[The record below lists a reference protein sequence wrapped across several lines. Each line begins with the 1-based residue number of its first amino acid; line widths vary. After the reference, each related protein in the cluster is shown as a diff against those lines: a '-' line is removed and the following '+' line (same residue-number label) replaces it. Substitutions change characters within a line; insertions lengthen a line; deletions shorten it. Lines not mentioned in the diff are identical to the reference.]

1 MGKDLKN
8 ISQVLGVGFGN
19 VLFTFF
25 QAILLTRLLSID
37 DRGHVQLFIV
47 SSTIFSSFF
56 ISGAGNTIAFC
67 IRNGKKKGYVAIL
80 ATLSVI
86 LLVGLCLKYIF
97 DNSAQ
102 YAVLFI
108 VQVVALCMMQLTV
121 ELLKIQASLKY
132 YKIYSFSTP
141 LIFLVITAFVFI
153 SEDMISADNAI
164 RLTIL
169 SNTISSLI
177 GLYFIAKVMN
187 EKDVEGE
194 ISKSEFFQYYIKQY
208 ALQLFGI
215 VTNNMDKYLIGN
227 FIGVTALGLYS
238 SAAAFNTLPLKYYNV
253 LSDYLFSG
261 YINKKNNEKIVI
273 LIAVVGGGVGCVI
286 SFFMSEYLILIAFGE
301 RYLSSHVYLPYII
314 VNVVISGIAWVLT
327 QKALISGNQILI
339 IIRQLLGL
347 SVFAAIFFMS
357 EKYGLWGAIGAL
369 ITGSIIR
376 LIISILFFVKIK
388 L

>member
-67 IRNGKKKGYVAIL
+67 IRNGKKKGYVAVL
-80 ATLSVI
+80 VTLSAI
-86 LLVGLCLKYIF
+86 LLMGLCLKYIF
-97 DNSAQ
+97 DNSSQ

-141 LIFLVITAFVFI
+141 LIFLVITVFVFI
-153 SEDMISADNAI
+153 SENMISADNAI

-169 SNTISSLI
+169 SNSISSLI
-177 GLYFIAKVMN
+177 GLFFIAKVMN

-273 LIAVVGGGVGCVI
+273 LTAVIGGGVGCII

>member
-1 MGKDLKN
+1 
-8 ISQVLGVGFGN
+8 
-19 VLFTFF
+19 
-25 QAILLTRLLSID
+25 
-37 DRGHVQLFIV
+37 
-47 SSTIFSSFF
+47 
-56 ISGAGNTIAFC
+56 
-67 IRNGKKKGYVAIL
+67 
-80 ATLSVI
+80 
-86 LLVGLCLKYIF
+86 
-97 DNSAQ
+97 
-102 YAVLFI
+102 
-108 VQVVALCMMQLTV
+108 
-121 ELLKIQASLKY
+121 
-132 YKIYSFSTP
+132 
-141 LIFLVITAFVFI
+141 
-153 SEDMISADNAI
+153 
-164 RLTIL
+164 
-169 SNTISSLI
+169 
-177 GLYFIAKVMN
+177 MN

-273 LIAVVGGGVGCVI
+273 LTAVIGGGVGCII

>member
-1 MGKDLKN
+1 MHKDLKS

-19 VLFTFF
+19 VLFSFF

-80 ATLSVI
+80 ATLSLV
-86 LLVGLCLKYIF
+86 LMVGLTFRYILDGNDKYIE
-97 DNSAQ
+97 
-102 YAVLFI
+102 LFI
-108 VQVVALCMMQLTV
+108 IQVISLCLMQLTI
-121 ELLKIQASLKY
+121 ELLKIQASLRF

-141 LIFLVITAFVFI
+141 LIFFAITLVVFVTNDII
-153 SEDMISADNAI
+153 SDEFAI

-169 SNTISSLI
+169 SNVISGII
-177 GLYFIAKVMN
+177 GLVFISFVMN
-187 EKDVEGE
+187 EKKIDDK
-194 ISKSEFFQYYIKQY
+194 ISKSDFFKYYIKQY

-227 FIGVTALGLYS
+227 YIGITSLGLYS
-238 SAAAFNTLPLKYYNV
+238 TAAAFNTLPLKYYNV

-261 YINKKNNEKIVI
+261 YINKKNNERMV
-273 LIAVVGGGVGCVI
+273 IAVAIIGGVIGSVI
-286 SFFMSEYLILIAFGE
+286 SFFISQYLIIIAFGE
-301 RYLSSHVYLPYII
+301 RYLASHVYLPYII
-314 VNVVISGIAWVLT
+314 VNVVISGVAWVLT

-339 IIRQLLGL
+339 IIRQILGL
-347 SVFAAIFFMS
+347 GVFAAIFFMS
-357 EKYGLWGAIGAL
+357 ESYGLWGAIGAL
-369 ITGSIIR
+369 IAGSVIR
-376 LIISILFFVKIK
+376 LIISIMFFVKIK
-388 L
+388 I

>member
-67 IRNGKKKGYVAIL
+67 IRNGKKKGYVAVL
-80 ATLSVI
+80 VTLSAI
-86 LLVGLCLKYIF
+86 LLMGLCLKYIF
-97 DNSAQ
+97 DNSSQ

-141 LIFLVITAFVFI
+141 LIFLVITVFVFI
-153 SEDMISADNAI
+153 SENMISADNAI

-169 SNTISSLI
+169 SNSISSLI
-177 GLYFIAKVMN
+177 GLFFIAKVMN

-194 ISKSEFFQYYIKQY
+194 ISKSEFFQYYIRQY

-273 LIAVVGGGVGCVI
+273 LTAVIGGGVGCII